1 MNGCKVP
8 VIGRVCMDQ
17 LSIDVSDIPCVSPG
31 DEVVLIGREE
41 SGQITADEFAYMAG
55 TISNEILSRLGN
67 RLNRIAML

>member
-17 LSIDVSDIPCVSPG
+17 LSIDVSDIPCVSSG
-31 DEVVLIGREE
+31 DEAVLIGREGD
-41 SGQITADEFAYMAG
+41 GQITADEFADMAG

-67 RLNRIAML
+67 RLERIVTI